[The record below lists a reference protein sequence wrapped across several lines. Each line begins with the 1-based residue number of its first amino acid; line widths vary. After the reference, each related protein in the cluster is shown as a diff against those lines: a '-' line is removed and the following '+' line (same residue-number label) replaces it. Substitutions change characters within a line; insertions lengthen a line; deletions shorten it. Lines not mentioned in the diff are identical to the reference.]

1 MAIGV
6 TAMANWEHCP
16 AVERAAAEYGGH
28 WVFRGTDAPL
38 YRLYECLAAGGT
50 VDDFAGRYDVDLESA
65 VAALRYEAAEFRK
78 DRLVRPDGPG
88 VMAPIPLV
96 APTGDEIPDWNF
108 CPAVERIAG
117 KVSGAWVFTES
128 RLPLEALFE
137 NLASGCTLAEF
148 DEWYGM
154 EPARQAAVLSY
165 EAKALREEGLITYA
179 RSA

>member
-1 MAIGV
+1 
-6 TAMANWEHCP
+6 MANWEHCP
-16 AVERAAAEYGGH
+16 AVQRAAAQDGGH
-28 WVFRGTDAPL
+28 WVFRGTVVPL

-50 VDDFAGRYDVDLESA
+50 VDDFAARYDLDAEQ
-65 VAALRYEAAEFRK
+65 AASTLRYEADELLEE
-78 DRLVRPDGPG
+78 RLVRPDGPG
-88 VMAPIPLV
+88 SITPIPLME
-96 APTGDEIPDWNF
+96 PTGCAIPDWNF

-128 RLPLEALFE
+128 RLPLNALFE

-154 EPARQAAVLSY
+154 DPARQTAVLAY
-165 EAKALREEGLITYA
+165 AAKALRERELISYA

>member
-1 MAIGV
+1 
-6 TAMANWEHCP
+6 MANWEHCP

-50 VDDFAGRYDVDLESA
+50 VDDFAARYDVDVASA
-65 VAALRYEAAEFRK
+65 EAALRYEAGEFRK

-88 VMAPIPLV
+88 TMDPIPLV
-96 APTGDEIPDWNF
+96 APTGAEIPDWNF

-128 RLPLEALFE
+128 RLPLDALFE

-154 EPARQAAVLSY
+154 EPARLAAVLAY
-165 EAKALREEGLITYA
+165 AAQALREWGLISYA

>member
-1 MAIGV
+1 
-6 TAMANWEHCP
+6 MANWEHCP

-28 WVFRGTDAPL
+28 WVFRGTAVPL

-50 VDDFAGRYDVDLESA
+50 VDDFAARYDLDAEQA
-65 VAALRYEAAEFRK
+65 VSTLRYEADDLLE
-78 DRLVRPDGPG
+78 DRLVRPDGTG
-88 VMAPIPLV
+88 SMAPIPLME
-96 APTGDEIPDWNF
+96 PTACAIPDWNF

-128 RLPLEALFE
+128 RLPLNALFA

-154 EPARQAAVLSY
+154 DPARQAAVLKY
-165 EAKALREEGLITYA
+165 AAKALRERGLISYA

>member
-65 VAALRYEAAEFRK
+65 VAALRYEADELHDFRLAYPQGAPYM
-78 DRLVRPDGPG
+78 RVTNRPPG
-88 VMAPIPLV
+88 GAKN
-96 APTGDEIPDWNF
+96 AAWKNCPDLW
-108 CPAVERIAG
+108 R
-117 KVSGAWVFTES
+117 VSGILGGVWAFHHS
-128 RLPLEALFE
+128 RFPLYTLFD

-148 DEWYGM
+148 DEWYEMDG
-154 EPARQAAVLSY
+154 ARAAAVLEY
-165 EAKALREEGLITYA
+165 GAQALRADAVPAYA
-179 RSA
+179 HIA